1 MQVLFVTSELYPLIK
16 TGGLADVS
24 GALPKALKSLKGFA
38 GDVKILLPGYQT
50 VLSQLESPTKIATMA
65 VLGQDCELLL
75 GTVPSTESQ
84 SGHDVQVDI
93 IVIKSPSLYERDGGP
108 YGDKN
113 GVDWPDNA
121 LRFAV
126 LSKVAS
132 LLCSDATPYPMW
144 KPTLVHCN
152 DWQTG
157 LVPAY
162 MKLVDNSQVQSI
174 FSIHNLAYQGSF
186 DASYLADL
194 ALPIEHFKMEGFEY
208 YGQLS
213 FLKAGLYYADKLATV
228 SPTYAQEIQTSA
240 FGFGMEG
247 LLLDRSENLVGI
259 LNGIDTQV
267 WNPEIDKHLCK
278 TYNNKRIAGKKV
290 VKQALQKQLGLT
302 VSSDSPL
309 LGVVSRFAHQKGLD
323 LLPNIMPKLIAL
335 GCQFSILGSG
345 DKAIESQ
352 FLTLAQRYPDKISLT
367 VDYNEPLSHNIMAG
381 CDVFIMPSRF
391 EPCGLNQMYGLAYG
405 TPPVVSATGGLA
417 DSVIDTDEK
426 TLKEKTA
433 TGFVM
438 SKVSEEALL
447 SSITNA
453 ITYWRKPV
461 WRSIQ
466 RNGMQ
471 LNLSWESRAQVYLLL
486 YQEVLAN

>member
-1 MQVLFVTSELYPLIK
+1 MQVLFVTSEVYPLIK

-24 GALPKALKSLKGFA
+24 GALPKALKGLTSFD
-38 GDVKILLPGYQT
+38 GDVKILLPGYNV
-50 VLSQLESPTKIATMA
+50 VLNQLEAPRKIATMT
-65 VLGQDCELLL
+65 VLDQHCELLL
-75 GTVPSTESQ
+75 ATMPNPESQ
-84 SGHDVQVDI
+84 LSHDTAMDI
-93 IVIKSPSLYERDGGP
+93 LVVKAPALYERDGGP
-108 YGDKN
+108 YVDEKGD
-113 GVDWPDNA
+113 DWPDNA
-121 LRFAV
+121 MRFAV
-126 LSKVAS
+126 LSRVAS
-132 LLCSDATPYPMW
+132 LLCCEATPYPAW

-162 MKLVDNSQVQSI
+162 LKLVDHSPVKSI
-174 FSIHNLAYQGSF
+174 FSIHNLAYQGTF
-186 DASYLADL
+186 DANCLTDL

-208 YGQLS
+208 YDQLS
-213 FLKAGLYYADKLATV
+213 FLKAGLYYADKLTTV
-228 SPTYAQEIQTSA
+228 SPTYAQEIQTPA

-247 LLLDRSENLVGI
+247 LLQSRSEDLIGI

-267 WNPEIDKHLCK
+267 WNPETDGHLAK
-278 TYNNKRIAGKKV
+278 KYSNKRITGKKT
-290 VKQALQKQLGLT
+290 VKRALQTQLGLT
-302 VSSDSPL
+302 KSKDTPL

-352 FLTLAQRYPDKISLT
+352 FLTLAQRFSDKISVT
-367 VDYNEPLSHNIMAG
+367 VDYNEVLSHSIMAG
-381 CDVFIMPSRF
+381 SDLFIMPSRF

-417 DSVIDTDEK
+417 DSVIDTNED
-426 TLKEKTA
+426 TLKDKTA

-438 SKVSEEALL
+438 SDVSEEALL
-447 SSITNA
+447 ACIMKA
-453 ITYWRKPV
+453 ISYWHKPV

-466 RNGMQ
+466 RHGMQ

-486 YQEVLAN
+486 YQEVLVN